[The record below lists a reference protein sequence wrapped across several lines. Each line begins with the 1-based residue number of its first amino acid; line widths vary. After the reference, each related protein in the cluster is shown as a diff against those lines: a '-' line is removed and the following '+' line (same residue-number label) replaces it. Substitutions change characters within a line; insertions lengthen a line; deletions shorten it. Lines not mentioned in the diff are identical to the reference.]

1 MYIGGSALGFTIP
14 APLYAATP
22 SHASRQA
29 GSRIVVQGK
38 VGQRHVRMLTA
49 DRTGW
54 LFCRVA
60 LTVKICQSD
69 VPKLVIRE
77 CTSHRAG
84 CEAPSRTLV
93 IRKVGG
99 SGLYVY
105 RGERPGIHNPSPP
118 ICCDPKPCQ
127 QAGRVPHSG
136 AGGKVGQR
144 HVRMLTADRTGWLFC
159 RVALTV
165 KICQS
170 DVTRLVQQGN
180 NAVTEAENAAQSGC
194 RHLV

>member
-69 VPKLVIRE
+69 V
-77 CTSHRAG
+77 
-84 CEAPSRTLV
+84 
-93 IRKVGG
+93 
-99 SGLYVY
+99 
-105 RGERPGIHNPSPP
+105 
-118 ICCDPKPCQ
+118 
-127 QAGRVPHSG
+127 
-136 AGGKVGQR
+136 
-144 HVRMLTADRTGWLFC
+144 
-159 RVALTV
+159 
-165 KICQS
+165 
-170 DVTRLVQQGN
+170 TRLVQQGN